1 MKTKSIS
8 KKTVIH
14 NLSVIRLVF
23 AIFFVLLTATN
34 AFSQQVNFSGTWLLN
49 EGKSSSVEGGFRF
62 APTTIVIS
70 HNGNEL
76 SVQST
81 MPLPEGDFTFR
92 SKYTLDGKECSNILF
107 QDNVRKS
114 TAQWSADGKSL
125 TFAHTMNFNGNEF
138 KSSETWK
145 LNETDKTLTIE
156 NVFNT
161 PNGEMRLT
169 NVYDKKQ
176 P

>member
-8 KKTVIH
+8 WKIKNRCSALTWPIVALFLIM
-14 NLSVIRLVF
+14 
-23 AIFFVLLTATN
+23 LTASN
-34 AFSQQVNFSGTWLLN
+34 AFPQQVNFSGTWALN
-49 EGKSSSVEGGFRF
+49 EGKSSPVEGGFRF
-62 APTTIVIS
+62 APAKIEITHTGS
-70 HNGNEL
+70 EL

-81 MPLPEGDFTFR
+81 MTGPQGDFTFS
-92 SKYTLDGKECSNILF
+92 SKYTLDGKECSNVLF

-114 TAQWSADGKSL
+114 VVQWSADGKSL
-125 TFAHTMNFNGNEF
+125 TFTHTMNFNGNEF
-138 KSSETWK
+138 KSNEIWK
-145 LNETDKTLTIE
+145 LNDTDKTLTIE

-161 PNGEMRLT
+161 PNGEMRMT